1 MNKLIFTSLIFVLFY
16 FQIQSQNNCDTNSDK
31 YYTVNKKISK
41 RSFKRQ
47 SISGEDKSALK
58 LELAEQISTRISVMS
73 VSKSENVIINETG
86 GYNSFENTEAYR
98 SASGVINN
106 PEFIYCKIGRKY
118 YVYCR
123 VKKVDFDT
131 DLYNSLKSKVKVFQQ
146 LVSGLGSSVNM
157 LSEAYNNSVERL
169 KKDYYYIING
179 IDFVSRSPFITGVNK
194 EVLINQVS
202 IALAGYKSLE
212 NLLLANFERAVLKLE
227 RFLKNRQYEE
237 INIEFPNWTIDKL
250 NSIQRQK
257 FVKFK
262 IAYEKSI
269 ESYIK
274 NLRIDLKKAIRNRN
288 ETKVN
293 ELLDSY
299 SKITFYKDNQKR
311 YEQFKNKLANRLGP
325 AMTNLFIG
333 LNGGTSF
340 QNLNTE
346 NDLIL
351 LEQVGRKMNFNQI
364 LPSINFGLKH
374 YFSNPQKRLG
384 ISLSYKSFSDKYIN
398 SGDETS
404 ENPIKN
410 FSSIQAGIILGPLEF
425 NYGPVKSSL
434 DIEKLSLMSL
444 KLGVLRSDKLF
455 GKFSKS
461 NYLEIFVF
469 GDYLSDFGEYT
480 FLQAG
485 IGVNFNLAFNRTAKY

>member
-1 MNKLIFTSLIFVLFY
+1 MKTIINVIFFSLFCLQTQSKEFCDVENTNYYIVKKEIRKKWFKKKNIKSEEKINLKIELSEQAATNILIVSEY
-16 FQIQSQNNCDTNSDK
+16 KSQNLVSG
-31 YYTVNKKISK
+31 KI
-41 RSFKRQ
+41 
-47 SISGEDKSALK
+47 GEF
-58 LELAEQISTRISVMS
+58 
-73 VSKSENVIINETG
+73 
-86 GYNSFENTEAYR
+86 NSFSSKETYKTVF
-98 SASGVINN
+98 GDINN

-288 ETKVN
+288 ETKAN

-311 YEQFKNKLANRLGP
+311 YEKFKNKLANRLGP

-434 DIEKLSLMSL
+434 DIEKLSLISL